1 MTTMH
6 KKILQ
11 LPIELQNKIYHHYL
25 VILHKV
31 NAINKSEYLFNASS
45 IHMQNEHNDIFLYI
59 LLRKYDL
66 DEFGFTGDNILN
78 VGLVGTLGIT
88 IRNMETNLYNL
99 RTYMKEHFIEINIM
113 NNLLKQTVKIQTHII
128 ENDERKI
135 SIKKSNLLLQQ
146 VTQANK

>member
-1 MTTMH
+1 
-6 KKILQ
+6 
-11 LPIELQNKIYHHYL
+11 
-25 VILHKV
+25 
-31 NAINKSEYLFNASS
+31 
-45 IHMQNEHNDIFLYI
+45 MQNEHNDIFLYI